1 MGLKPRFA
9 VTANDQNI
17 TGTVNSRFISL
28 RLNDETGF
36 MSDDLE
42 IVLADNDPSS
52 RIARPVTG
60 ALLRLSLGYD
70 QALTDKGAFVVSG
83 ASRGAAKG
91 GVRTLTV
98 RAHAAPYEDTPGG
111 ITDFQTQLTR
121 SWADGLTIGSLVQT
135 IAAAHKMQ
143 AVVSPSLTAVELPH
157 MDQVEE
163 SDISFLVRLGRLYDA
178 IAKPAGGKL
187 LFLARG
193 VSQTAGGESLP
204 VINLTESDVSRWNW
218 DEDRREAP
226 GTVVTKYH
234 LPKSATTHA
243 VSVGSGNPVR
253 LLKRRF
259 RNQAEAKAAA
269 MAEMSR
275 RARGAI
281 RLEIEMPGNAA
292 ITAEATLELDNTF
305 GPDVSGVW
313 LANNVTHEQGKDGYK
328 THVRAERPNSDPAV
342 AGYLNGTVND
352 TILVPPVNTN
362 PGAHRVT
369 DGY

>member
-1 MGLKPRFA
+1 MGLKPRFRI
-9 VTANDQNI
+9 TANDTSI
-17 TGTVNSRFISL
+17 TDDLVTRFVSL

-42 IVLADNDPSS
+42 IVLADHDPAA

-60 ALLRLSLGYD
+60 ALLRLALGYD
-70 QALTDKGAFVVSG
+70 NQLTDKGAFVVSG
-83 ASRGAAKG
+83 ASRGAEKG

-98 RAHAAPYEDTPGG
+98 RAHAAPYDNTPGG

-121 SWADGLTIGSLVQT
+121 SWSDGITIGAMVKT
-135 IAAAHKMQ
+135 IAAAHQMQ
-143 AVVSPSLTAVELPH
+143 AVVSPFLASVQLPH

-193 VSQTAGGESLP
+193 LSQTASGAALP

-234 LPKSATTHA
+234 IPKSAKTHA

-259 RNQAEAKAAA
+259 RTQAEAKAAA

-281 RLEIEMPGNAA
+281 RLEIEMPGNAE
-292 ITAEATLELDNTF
+292 ITAEATLNLDSTF

-313 LANNVTHEQGKDGYK
+313 LVNNVVHEQGKDGYK
-328 THVRAERPNSDPAV
+328 THARAERPNSDPSVSA
-342 AGYLNGTVND
+342 YLNGTVND